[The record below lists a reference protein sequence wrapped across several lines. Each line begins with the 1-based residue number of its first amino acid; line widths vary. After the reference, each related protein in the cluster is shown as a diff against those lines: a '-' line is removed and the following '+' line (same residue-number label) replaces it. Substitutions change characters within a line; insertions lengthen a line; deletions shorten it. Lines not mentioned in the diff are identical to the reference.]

1 MASSVAPNAA
11 YPVPRRNPP
20 LTVLAAVDIEDAAE
34 DRDWKIIKN
43 AYGAELSLAIVFS
56 FPAQTLAFSYCTVFS
71 RLKHTQAR
79 QCLRWRSFPQG
90 FVSFRTARL
99 DGGDATK

>member
-43 AYGAELSLAIVFS
+43 AYGAELSLAIIFS
-56 FPAQTLAFSYCTVFS
+56 FPAQTLAFSYCAVFS
-71 RLKHTQAR
+71 RLKHTRHDNA
-79 QCLRWRSFPQG
+79 CG
-90 FVSFRTARL
+90 GVHFRKAL
-99 DGGDATK
+99 FHFELHG